1 MTKDKKKKKP
11 KKIEREEKEEEEEE
25 YHLDFA
31 KLRQKDM
38 IKIKRLFE
46 RIQE

>member
-11 KKIEREEKEEEEEE
+11 KKIEREEEEEE
-25 YHLDFA
+25 YHLDFD